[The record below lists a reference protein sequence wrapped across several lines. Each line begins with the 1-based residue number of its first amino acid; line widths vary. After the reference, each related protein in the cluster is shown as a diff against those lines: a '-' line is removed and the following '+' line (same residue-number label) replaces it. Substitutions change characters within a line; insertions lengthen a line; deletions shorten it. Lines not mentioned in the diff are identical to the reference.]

1 MGQFCARAPSVGSL
15 PRRPDCRCELD
26 GEWCRSKDACE
37 RRYGKM
43 TTPGQADPE
52 VPSVE
57 YGLIRAHVLASLG
70 TLLISVA
77 FGLVV
82 ATKFSVPEF
91 LGGHSWLTWGRLRYN
106 HTQGILFGW
115 LGNAF
120 LAFVYYAVPRLAN
133 RPVSSRN
140 LGWLLFWIWNCAVV
154 FPGWV
159 LVAAGF
165 SQPLEWAE
173 FPLVVDA
180 FVVLAFV
187 LMVSEFVLPFLK
199 ARLSD
204 LYVSAWYIIGGIIFT
219 MLAYPVGNLVP
230 ELVPGARGAAFSGLW
245 IHDAVGLYVTPYAL
259 AIAYYV
265 IPATTRRAIFS
276 HFLSMVG
283 FWLLFFTYPL
293 NGTHHYVYSAIP
305 MAAQKGAIVASVYLG
320 MAVILVVTNHLLS
333 LRGNSGTASKDLPLR
348 FVWFGVVSYLVVSLQ
363 GSVQALM
370 PVNRFIHF
378 TDWVIGHSHLAMIGF
393 ASFIALGGIA
403 HLWQRIPG
411 TRYNERMMNWSFWLL
426 AVGLTLMVADLT
438 IAGLVE
444 AQLWESSAPW
454 MESVRAVA
462 SYWLVRTFSG
472 LPILAGFVLFWTS
485 LLSGPRP
492 SAATAAVSRETSEH
506 IPAAEGDASTSH
518 EAPSSRRFSYAHAV
532 IFGAGVGFFALSFL
546 VLAILPG
553 KELENEIERVAPVT
567 MPTLSASEQRGRV
580 VYGREGCAY
589 CHTQQIRSVAA
600 DVRRFGAPTEPWETK
615 YDYPQLWGTRRIGPD
630 LSREFNL
637 HPRDWQLTHLYD
649 PRLVVRDSVMPPYP
663 WLFNGSPGQPTQ
675 EALDLLVYIESLG
688 RARHLSGFER
698 QALVSSVQ
706 PETLDMA
713 MASEPS
719 AKATAPNVPIAM
731 KGGNSISA
739 PVLHPA
745 SEPDDLQ
752 EEVSRG
758 GSLFAAN
765 CASCHGPAGKG
776 DGKASASLLP
786 RPANLTAARFSD
798 ERLSSVL
805 WNGIVSSAMP
815 PWRQLPTEDLRA
827 LVAYID
833 SLHVASAPP
842 STQESTSL
850 AESKALFAAACAS
863 CHGDTGAGNGP
874 AAGALA
880 PSPTNFHLKKP
891 TAERAWEVLENG
903 VPGTAMPPWKDQL
916 SAAERHGLVE
926 FVRSL
931 CGTPQE
937 NSNQ

>member
-1 MGQFCARAPSVGSL
+1 
-15 PRRPDCRCELD
+15 
-26 GEWCRSKDACE
+26 
-37 RRYGKM
+37 M
-43 TTPGQADPE
+43 TTPSETPSRGVEQRDTQPDLG

-57 YGLIRAHVLASLG
+57 DGLIRGHVLASFA

-77 FGLVV
+77 FGIIV
-82 ATKFSVPEF
+82 ATKLNLPSF
-91 LGGHSWLTWGRLRYN
+91 LGGHAWLTWGRLRYN
-106 HTQGILFGW
+106 HTQGIFFGW

-120 LAFVYYAVPRLAN
+120 LAFLYYAVPRLAN
-133 RPVSSRN
+133 RPVLSRK

-154 FPGWV
+154 LPGWV

-180 FVVLAFV
+180 FVVLAFI
-187 LMVSEFVLPFLK
+187 LMVFEFVLPFLR
-199 ARLSD
+199 ARLSN

-219 MLAYPVGNLVP
+219 MLAYPVGNIVP

-245 IHDAVGLYVTPYAL
+245 IHDAVGLYVTPFAL

-283 FWLLFFTYPL
+283 FWLLFFIYPL

-305 MAAQKGAIVASVYLG
+305 MDAQKGAIVASAYLG
-320 MAVILVVTNHLLS
+320 MDVILVVTNLLLS
-333 LRGNSGTASKDLPLR
+333 LRGSSGTVGRDVPLR
-348 FVWFGVVSYLVVSLQ
+348 FVWFGVVSYLLVSLQ

-378 TDWVIGHSHLAMIGF
+378 TDWVIGHSHFAMIGF

-411 TRYNERMMNWSFWLL
+411 TRYNERTMNWSFWLL

-444 AQLWESSAPW
+444 GQVWASSAPW
-454 MESVRAVA
+454 IESVRAVA

-472 LPILAGFVLFWTS
+472 LPILAGLVLFGTS
-485 LLSGPRP
+485 LVSGPGP
-492 SAATAAVSRETSEH
+492 SLATTPVASREASEGV
-506 IPAAEGDASTSH
+506 PALEGH
-518 EAPSSRRFSYAHAV
+518 PSISREPSFTGRVRYAHVV
-532 IFGAGVGFFALSFL
+532 IFGAGAGFFALSFL

-553 KELENEIERVAPVT
+553 RELEKSIEQVAPVT
-567 MPTLSASEQRGRV
+567 MSALTASEQRGRV

-589 CHTQQIRSVAA
+589 CHTQQIRSLAD
-600 DVRRFGAPTEPWETK
+600 DVRRFGAPTEAWETK

-630 LSREFNL
+630 LAREFNVR
-637 HPRDWQLTHLYD
+637 PRDWQLTHLYD
-649 PRLVVRDSVMPPYP
+649 PRLVVQDSVMPPYS
-663 WLFNGSPGQPTQ
+663 WLFDGSPNRPTQ
-675 EALDLLVYIESLG
+675 EALDVVAYLETLG
-688 RARHLSGFER
+688 RARQLSGLER
-698 QALVSSVQ
+698 QALGSSVQ
-706 PETLDMA
+706 PGTADMA
-713 MASEPS
+713 MAGEPS
-719 AKATAPNVPIAM
+719 AKATPPTVPIAM
-731 KGGNSISA
+731 TAGYSLSA

-745 SEPDDLQ
+745 SDPDDLQ

-758 GSLFAAN
+758 GALFAAN
-765 CASCHGPAGKG
+765 CASCHGSVGVG

-786 RPANLTAARFSD
+786 KPANLTAARFSD

-805 WNGIVSSAMP
+805 WNGVAGSSMP

-827 LVAYID
+827 LVAYIQ
-833 SLHVASAPP
+833 SLHVPSALP
-842 STQESTSL
+842 STQGATSL
-850 AESKALFAAACAS
+850 NEGESLFAANCAS
-863 CHGDTGAGNGP
+863 CHGARGAGNGP
-874 AAGALA
+874 VAGALA
-880 PSPTNFHLKKP
+880 PQPTNFHLKKP
-891 TAERAWEVLENG
+891 DRERVLEVLANG
-903 VPGTAMPPWKDQL
+903 LPGTAMPPWKSQL
-916 SAAERHGLVE
+916 SVDQRYALAE

-931 CGTPQE
+931 YGSSRE
-937 NSNQ
+937 SLGE